1 MTKRAQYQI
10 LDISPSKHGGFKVRA
25 QNLAKA
31 SRALNTFIAFDVMR
45 SLGILVGEIYAL
57 TLTKAPAPR
66 NLEII
71 DAEPLAL
78 PSFLLLRWIR
88 HTQFLT
94 NGENIFKAVSRC
106 ISKGNLS
113 LDTLFTE
120 IHQKNLTEL
129 SAIPINFSF
138 TLITAWYERTNALS
152 IASYLAR
159 ADTYADLWIPL
170 SKLYG
175 ELAVRKLT
183 VDPLTL
189 TPFIRRDDLLKFLN
203 LAGIAISHE
212 EKEAINLIYTLAD
225 QLKIG
230 TSLVDTCGIAIQL
243 LDGLPYCVKR
253 SIVVKHKNIIQL
265 NSANL
270 IETAIRNR
278 LSSFERSTI
287 HKFSTHEIEDIMGRA
302 SSFLRTTI
310 SPNER
315 ISLLHGAN
323 LQIACIHTDR
333 ANGDTRLERTVALMH
348 ELLFG
353 ESSTVITCG
362 NTLTAPKSADNAIV
376 SVHIDKFT
384 HPSFIATTE
393 PHQYIVLNSNH
404 LSIEQLYKLAYKLN
418 PSSKI
423 LLIGRADHIQVSA
436 WGYPFWLLFEFY
448 SPFAAWLSQLS
459 ASSSKSLLE
468 LADHNTISLLGN
480 TTLDNI
486 CKYCIATNTFP
497 LIATVQPNISAAN
510 HFIQSSIKQGRQP
523 ILKTE
528 NAAFYANERIV
539 SRRSVIESDI
549 MKNTPAFLISCTDQ
563 YVLLNVSS
571 QYRKIS
577 LVNFLQADFT
587 LGYCIPLDMLG
598 GDSVEQAIAYTE
610 DVHLI
615 TPLWIN
621 TLVWTSQKP
630 PIIAYPTLKPNSVM
644 WAPVP
649 LTQKITLYE

>member
-10 LDISPSKHGGFKVRA
+10 IEISPSKHGGFKVRT

-31 SRALNTFIAFDVMR
+31 SRAQNVFIAFDVMR

-57 TLTKAPAPR
+57 TLTKAPSPR

-94 NGENIFKAVSRC
+94 NGENILKAVSRC
-106 ISKGNLS
+106 ISKGSLI
-113 LDTLFTE
+113 LDTLFTA
-120 IHQKNLTEL
+120 IHQRNLTEL
-129 SAIPINFSF
+129 LAIPTNFSI
-138 TLITAWYERTNALS
+138 TLITAWHERTNALS
-152 IASYLAR
+152 IARYLSR

-189 TPFIRRDDLLKFLN
+189 TPFIRRDDLLKFLDR
-203 LAGIAISHE
+203 ADIAISHE
-212 EKEAINLIYTLAD
+212 EKKAINLIYTLTD

-230 TSLVDTCGIAIQL
+230 KSLVDTHGIAAQL
-243 LDGLPYCVKR
+243 MDGLPYCVKR

-265 NSANL
+265 NSAHL

-278 LSSFERSTI
+278 LSSFERTTI
-287 HKFSTHEIEDIMGRA
+287 HKFSTREIEDIIDRA

-362 NTLTAPKSADNAIV
+362 NILTGPKSTDNALIP
-376 SVHIDKFT
+376 VHIDKLA
-384 HPSFIATTE
+384 HPSFITTAE

-404 LSIEQLYKLAYKLN
+404 LSIEQLYRLAHKLN

-423 LLIGRADHIQVSA
+423 LFIGRADHIQVSA

-448 SPFAAWLSQLS
+448 SPFSAWLSQLT
-459 ASSSKSLLE
+459 ASSPKSLIE
-468 LADHNTISLLGN
+468 LADHNTISLMGN
-480 TTLDNI
+480 TTLESI
-486 CKYCIATNTFP
+486 CKHCITTNTFP
-497 LIATVQPNISAAN
+497 LISNMQSTISAAN
-510 HFIQSSIKQGRQP
+510 DLIQSSLKQDRQP

-549 MKNTPAFLISCTDQ
+549 MKNTTAFLISCTDQ
-563 YVLLNVSS
+563 YVLLNIAL

-577 LVNFLQADFT
+577 LVNFLQAEFT
-587 LGYCIPLDMLG
+587 LGYCIPLEMLG
-598 GDSVEQAIAYTE
+598 GDIVEQVIAFTE
-610 DVHLI
+610 SNHLI

-621 TLVWTSQKP
+621 TLVWVSQKP
-630 PIIAYPTLKPNSVM
+630 PIIAYPTLKANSVI
-644 WAPVP
+644 WAPLP
-649 LTQKITLYE
+649 LTQKITPYE